1 MQAIRSRIDQLQKD
15 KSRIETNLSRENE
28 KVRRKRAEINQI
40 KRSIYTSTP
49 DSTRQ
54 SKQRQIEQKEREL
67 TTYEK
72 KAADLSNQLTRRD
85 SELLRKLSEAER
97 VEAQIQQRKMQE
109 DKRQRDKEIQ
119 HTRNM
124 TMQLERQ
131 AQLHSRMSKS
141 PITIRFEDLPQ
152 QITVLFIASNPEDQ
166 GSLRLDEE
174 IREIQKNIKLSKHR
188 DSVRLE
194 SIWATRPTDLL
205 QAINEY
211 KPTVVHFSGHGSD
224 RDELLLQNDSGK
236 SQAVSKKSLV
246 EMFRVMSSDIK
257 LIVFNTCFSGN
268 QAAEVTDHVPASIGM
283 SSAVGDQAARVFAAQ
298 LYSAIGFG
306 RSIGESFEQARVA
319 LMLSNIPEE
328 DTPQLF
334 VSAGLDENNIFLVQP
349 EEMIQPFV

>member
-40 KRSIYTSTP
+40 KRSIYTNTL

-72 KAADLSNQLTRRD
+72 KAADLSNQLTRKD

-141 PITIRFEDLPQ
+141 PITVRFEDLPQ

-188 DSVRLE
+188 DSVCLE

-224 RDELLLQNDSGK
+224 RDELLLQNDSGE

-257 LIVFNTCFSGN
+257 LEFRQI
-268 QAAEVTDHVPASIGM
+268 
-283 SSAVGDQAARVFAAQ
+283 
-298 LYSAIGFG
+298 
-306 RSIGESFEQARVA
+306 
-319 LMLSNIPEE
+319 MLSERSPKSRSLNRR
-328 DTPQLF
+328 
-334 VSAGLDENNIFLVQP
+334 N
-349 EEMIQPFV
+349 